1 MTVPALM
8 DTLTCQS
15 FFDKGML
22 VGFIDDLCG
31 DDGRVGGAMLR
42 QMQAWLTRLDL
53 IYYCQHALYQRVYAL
68 TTIPQT

>member
-1 MTVPALM
+1 M

-42 QMQAWLTRLDL
+42 QMQVPVHCKSTITLAGHVL
-53 IYYCQHALYQRVYAL
+53 VYDC
-68 TTIPQT
+68 